1 MNYFIN
7 KIKVNKIFH
16 LENFEIPIADEN
28 NPHLIITGKNGSGK
42 TILINAIADFLEM
55 VRTNDSLGYLT
66 YRNNL
71 ENARNRLTN
80 TLKDS
85 YSNEKNSEV
94 WQRAT
99 EKAFGRVDVEFNDVY
114 EIARNYKNGEFLF
127 AYYSAYRKPQ
137 MNEPKNPTKPTIN
150 QNISVKVSVT
160 AQFLNFLSDLK
171 IQEALARNEG
181 LVTDANQIK
190 VWFNSFEELLCKIYE
205 DSSLKLSFDY
215 KDYSFKINTQNKS
228 FKFTELSD
236 GYAAIIDVVADI
248 IS

>member
-85 YSNEKNSEV
+85 YSNEKNSEA

-190 VWFNSFEELLCKIYE
+190 GMV
-205 DSSLKLSFDY
+205 
-215 KDYSFKINTQNKS
+215 
-228 FKFTELSD
+228 
-236 GYAAIIDVVADI
+236 
-248 IS
+248 